1 MSNCPVAFYLYM
13 WIMRLMDTD
22 FDANDA
28 KYREAFE
35 ASMQELNT
43 LLSEREELESMRKLL
58 DQRIEKLRQVAVG
71 LGGICGESIDAIG
84 GKWPELIPDKGPE
97 ISGLTDAIREV
108 LSTHSEH
115 YLSPIHIRDLL
126 KEMGFDT
133 GKYKNVLASIHT
145 VLKRLRSHKEVVDAS
160 NEGKV
165 VYKWNK
171 R

>member
-1 MSNCPVAFYLYM
+1 
-13 WIMRLMDTD
+13 MDTD

-43 LLSEREELESMRKLL
+43 LLNEREELESMRKLL
-58 DQRIEKLRQVAVG
+58 DRRIEKLRQVAVG
-71 LGGICGESIDAIG
+71 LGGICGENIETIS
-84 GKWPELIPDKGPE
+84 GKWPELTSEKAPE
-97 ISGLTDAIREV
+97 ITGLTDAIREV
-108 LSTHSEH
+108 LSTNSEL
-115 YLSPIHIRDLL
+115 YLSPIHVRDLL
-126 KEMGFDT
+126 TEMGFDT